1 MFTPNDPPVFRRRF
15 AAEMLCIFDEAALSM
30 GTFTLIIDAVAS
42 LARQWIVRSEFWKLA
57 VAMIGACLQVTAGGL
72 IWIALG
78 HGSPSHK
85 RTPIPNAAALDPL
98 MRFIVAAV
106 GGIVLMVA
114 AASLWVSSFVRTRS
128 RGPRLAR

>member
-1 MFTPNDPPVFRRRF
+1 
-15 AAEMLCIFDEAALSM
+15 MLCIFDEAALSM

-85 RTPIPNAAALDPL
+85 STSIPNAAALDPV
-98 MRFIVAAV
+98 MRFIVASV

-114 AASLWVSSFVRTRS
+114 AASLWMSSFVRTRS